1 MALPAW
7 LKTAVFYEIYPQSF
21 YDSNADGIGD
31 LEGIIQKLDYVK
43 GLGCNAL
50 WINPCFESPF
60 MDAGYDVSDY
70 KKIAPRYGTNEDAK
84 RLFEEAHQRG
94 MKVLFDLVPGHTSDR
109 HPWFLRSKEA
119 EENEYSA
126 RYVWTPNVF
135 VYPEHYRWVSGVCD
149 RDGNYMVNFFS
160 SQPALNYGFEQR
172 TEPWQLPP
180 EHPAARAT
188 LEAMKDVMRF
198 WMDMGCD
205 GFRVDMAASLVKN
218 DPERTGIKRLWRN
231 VREMFDKDYPENVLL
246 SEWGIPEQSIDAGF
260 HLDFYLH
267 FDSLGYNAL
276 FREGYECTDGLTCF
290 FSEAGK
296 GDITVFT
303 EEYARRRAAAAG
315 RGYICLPTGNHDM
328 VRLACRR
335 TMQER
340 KVAEAFILLMP
351 TIPFLYYGDEIGLP
365 YREGLVSKEGGYFRT
380 GSRTPMQWTSGK
392 NRGFSETDGELYL
405 PVDEGE
411 ASPDV
416 ASQEKDDHSILNMV
430 RKLLALRREHEELQ
444 AGENFEVLYAEKGRY
459 PFVFRRGSFVVAVN
473 PSGREEEAPL
483 AGAYETVF
491 SVGGAAKTGNGAVKV
506 PPVSLTLLRTK

>member
-1 MALPAW
+1 MSLPAW

-21 YDSNADGIGD
+21 YDSNCDGIGD
-31 LEGIIQKLDYVK
+31 LEGIIRKLDYVK
-43 GLGCNAL
+43 SLGCNAL

-84 RLFEEAHQRG
+84 RLFDEAHRRG

-109 HPWFLRSKEA
+109 HPWFLESRKPER
-119 EENEYSA
+119 NEYSD
-126 RYVWTPNVF
+126 RYIWTGNVF
-135 VYPEHYRWVSGVCD
+135 DYPEHYRWVSGMQD

-172 TEPWQLPP
+172 TAPWQLPP
-180 EHPAARAT
+180 EAPAAQAT

-231 VREMFDKDYPENVLL
+231 VREMFDKEYPENVLL

-276 FREGYECTDGLTCF
+276 FREGYEREDGLSCF
-290 FSEAGK
+290 FSRAGA

-303 EEYARRRAAAAG
+303 EEFAR
-315 RGYICLPTGNHDM
+315 P
-328 VRLACRR
+328 
-335 TMQER
+335 
-340 KVAEAFILLMP
+340 
-351 TIPFLYYGDEIGLP
+351 
-365 YREGLVSKEGGYFRT
+365 
-380 GSRTPMQWTSGK
+380 
-392 NRGFSETDGELYL
+392 
-405 PVDEGE
+405 
-411 ASPDV
+411 
-416 ASQEKDDHSILNMV
+416 
-430 RKLLALRREHEELQ
+430 
-444 AGENFEVLYAEKGRY
+444 
-459 PFVFRRGSFVVAVN
+459 
-473 PSGREEEAPL
+473 
-483 AGAYETVF
+483 
-491 SVGGAAKTGNGAVKV
+491 
-506 PPVSLTLLRTK
+506 